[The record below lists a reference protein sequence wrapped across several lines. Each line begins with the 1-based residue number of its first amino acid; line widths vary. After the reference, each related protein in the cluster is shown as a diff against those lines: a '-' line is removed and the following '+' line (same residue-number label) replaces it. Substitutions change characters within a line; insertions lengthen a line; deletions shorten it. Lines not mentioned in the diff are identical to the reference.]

1 VSVKRPKKEALL
13 LPKLLK
19 KIAPKIGAR
28 VLVEPRWGIVGQITF
43 KNGKVSYFRY
53 NALDLNPVGSSDVA
67 KDKDYAT
74 FFMRKMGY
82 RAVPGK
88 AFYSDR
94 WAGAIGSKND
104 TRAALRYARQRG
116 FPFVVKPN
124 SGSQGKNVSV
134 VHSVRELRRAL
145 ADTFL
150 DDRVALVQQVVKG
163 RDYRIVVLDNKVISA
178 YERIPLNVIGDGE
191 STIAQLLKK
200 KQREFIAANRDT
212 RIKLDDPRIAAK
224 LKQQKIKL
232 SDIPQRG
239 EHVFLLDNANL
250 STGGDAVDVT
260 NKIHPQFK
268 KLAVKLT
275 KDMGL
280 RLCGVDLMIDG
291 TISEKPK
298 KPAQSPQLASHPRHD
313 AEASSGAGY
322 WILEVNAAPG
332 LDHYVK
338 TGRAQQKIVEE
349 MYLKVLKSLAKVS

>member
-1 VSVKRPKKEALL
+1 MKRVKKEALL
-13 LPKLLK
+13 LPKLLQ

-43 KNGKVSYFRY
+43 RSGRKSYFRY
-53 NALDLNPVGSSDVA
+53 NTLDLNPVGSSDVA
-67 KDKDYAT
+67 KDKDYAN
-74 FFMRKMGY
+74 FFMRTMGY
-82 RAVPGK
+82 PTIPGRT
-88 AFYSDR
+88 FFSDR
-94 WAGAIGSKND
+94 WAKVIGSKD
-104 TRAALRYARQRG
+104 DMKAALLYGERRG
-116 FPFVVKPN
+116 FPLIVKPN

-134 VHSVRELRRAL
+134 VHNDREMGAAL
-145 ADTFL
+145 KEIFL
-150 DDRVALVQQVVKG
+150 DDRVALVQTRIMG
-163 RDYRIVVLDNKVISA
+163 RDYRIVVLDDRIISA

-280 RLCGVDLMIDG
+280 RLCGVDLMVDG
-291 TISEKPK
+291 TISEKP
-298 KPAQSPQLASHPRHD
+298 
-313 AEASSGAGY
+313 
-322 WILEVNAAPG
+322 
-332 LDHYVK
+332 
-338 TGRAQQKIVEE
+338 
-349 MYLKVLKSLAKVS
+349 